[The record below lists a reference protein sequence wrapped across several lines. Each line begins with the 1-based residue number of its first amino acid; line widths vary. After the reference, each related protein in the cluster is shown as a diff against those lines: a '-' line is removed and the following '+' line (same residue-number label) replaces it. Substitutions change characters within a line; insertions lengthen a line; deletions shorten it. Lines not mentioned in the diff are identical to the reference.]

1 MASDMASPI
10 TATVYPGTCMF
21 EGTNLSEGR
30 GTVRPF
36 ELLGSPFTNS
46 TWSDAMRNLPNP
58 IPNTSFRPACFAP
71 TDSKWLGNTSCG
83 IEVYVDLCSDGRC
96 SDAGDSGGSHPY
108 ETFDPVYLGVSLLS
122 TARRLFSSQS
132 GNATSA
138 FQWLYNGS
146 NSSLYDVDVLS
157 GGPLIR
163 EGIEAGMSP
172 DEMKADQE
180 DQDHASDVISA
191 SGSSALTRAC
201 DSQIGIIS
209 RLRITHLEVE

>member
-1 MASDMASPI
+1 MASPI
-10 TATVYPGTCMF
+10 TATLYPGTCMF

-58 IPNTSFRPACFAP
+58 VPNTSFRPACFAP

-83 IEVYVDLCSDGRC
+83 IEVYITFCSDGRC
-96 SDAGDSGGSHPY
+96 SDAANAADSGAGGSHPY
-108 ETFDPVYLGVSLLS
+108 ETFDPVYLGVSWCS

-146 NSSLYDVDVLS
+146 NSSVYDVDVLS

-172 DEMKADQE
+172 DEIKAAWTPALE
-180 DQDHASDVISA
+180 AWKSDV
-191 SGSSALTRAC
+191 RAKY
-201 DSQIGIIS
+201 
-209 RLRITHLEVE
+209 LMY